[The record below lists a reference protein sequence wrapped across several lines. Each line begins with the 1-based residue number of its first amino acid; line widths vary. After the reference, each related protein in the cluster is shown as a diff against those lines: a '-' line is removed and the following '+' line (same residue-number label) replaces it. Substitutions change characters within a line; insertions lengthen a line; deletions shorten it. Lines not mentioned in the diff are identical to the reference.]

1 MYVNAFLF
9 GVMCTIF
16 AEMALVL
23 FFAQFAPKK
32 KHDEPKRNT
41 NRINKEEK

>member
-9 GVMCTIF
+9 GVMCTLF
-16 AEMALVL
+16 AEMALVI
-23 FFAQFAPKK
+23 FAQFAPKK

-41 NRINKEEK
+41 NRINKEDK